1 VGSPLVVARVESKP
15 VCNSMTFSIR
25 GIIVAFPDFDG
36 NPDLGERVGLVTSR
50 LKCTRVRIPGGS
62 LGEHIIGRYGS
73 GSASDRLTV

>member
-1 VGSPLVVARVESKP
+1 MGSPLVVACVESKP

-25 GIIVAFPDFDG
+25 GIIVVLPDFEG
-36 NPDLGERVGLVTSR
+36 SPALGERAGYGR

-73 GSASDRLTV
+73 GSAPDGLTV